1 MSVKQIIKH
10 NHKELKSKVSELEVL
25 RNNDRSNYSWYNL
38 RQLKK
43 LKLKVKDKL
52 NEIKQKLHA

>member
-1 MSVKQIIKH
+1 MLEVKAH
-10 NHKELKSKVSELEVL
+10 HKELKSKVNELEEV

-43 LKLKVKDKL
+43 LKLQAKDKL
-52 NEIKQKLHA
+52 NEHRKA

>member
-1 MSVKQIIKH
+1 MSVKQVIKH
-10 NHKELKSKVSELEVL
+10 NHKELKSKVGELEEV

-43 LKLKVKDKL
+43 LKLKAKDKL
-52 NEIKQKLHA
+52 NDIKQKLYA

>member
-1 MSVKQIIKH
+1 MSIKQIIKH
-10 NHKELKSKVSELEVL
+10 NHKELKSKVGELEQI

-43 LKLKVKDKL
+43 LKLKAKDKL
-52 NEIKQKLHA
+52 NGIKQKLYA